1 MAQGYSLAVL
11 LRDGVYV
18 RVHTTCTKACALH
31 SLLLALRTALRAID
45 APSKFLRA
53 AAPFAYA

>member
-1 MAQGYSLAVL
+1 MHWRRATRSRCTY
-11 LRDGVYV
+11 VYV